1 MKLGVSLEH
10 MFTKALDFFSQHE
23 LLSLI
28 FAYNFLISSL
38 LDIDIHT
45 VVSTHGLLAEFTGFS
60 GQLLLTRF
68 GPNFK
73 GKVKA
78 GSKQCQGKVKVNVR
92 SR

>member
-1 MKLGVSLEH
+1 MTLGVVC
-10 MFTKALDFFSQHE
+10 
-23 LLSLI
+23 
-28 FAYNFLISSL
+28 YNFLILSL

-45 VVSTHGLLAEFTGFS
+45 AVSTHRLLAEFTGFS

-78 GSKQCQGKVKVNVR
+78 GSKQCFIIFENC
-92 SR
+92 